1 VKRTALIKKV
11 GKQARSSSRT
21 WALKTQGT
29 NHEIWICGETQTA
42 IPRHSEI
49 NEFTA
54 EAIMKDLEPE
64 LGEDWW
70 RK

>member
-11 GKQARSSSRT
+11 GKQAPVVLANL
-21 WALKTQGT
+21 ALKTQGT
-29 NHEIWICGETQTA
+29 NHEIWIWGETQTA